1 MRGLGGD
8 EVVGIL
14 INREGCGV
22 CWQSQFGK
30 VGLME
35 RHWLAAGVGGECER
49 GPGGALSGQEQRGK
63 LLHGFS

>member
-8 EVVGIL
+8 EVVYIL

-22 CWQSQFGK
+22 CWQSRFGQ

-35 RHWLAAGVGGECER
+35 VLWLGERGGGE
-49 GPGGALSGQEQRGK
+49 GPGV
-63 LLHGFS
+63 